1 MADRETRGLA
11 TTADDSLEASPE
23 LEADSIGLITIAD
36 TSPGQSVEP
45 SGSLGG
51 LQKEFNNGR
60 ADSKKVGE

>member
-1 MADRETRGLA
+1 V

-23 LEADSIGLITIAD
+23 LEADSIGLITIAE

-45 SGSLGG
+45 SGSRGG